1 MVVGVSRFEVYL
13 VDFDPAVG
21 AEIHKT
27 RPCLVISP
35 DEMNRNIRTVIMAPM
50 TTQSR
55 PYPSRVACRF
65 QGKDAFIVL
74 DQIRTVDKQ
83 QLVKHL
89 GTVDEQT
96 QQAALDVLAEIFA
109 A

>member
-13 VDFDPAVG
+13 VELDPTVG

-50 TTQSR
+50 TTKSR

-83 QLVKHL
+83 RLVKHL
-89 GTVDEQT
+89 GTVDEHS
-96 QQAALDVLAEIFA
+96 QQAVLDVLAEIFA
-109 A
+109 E